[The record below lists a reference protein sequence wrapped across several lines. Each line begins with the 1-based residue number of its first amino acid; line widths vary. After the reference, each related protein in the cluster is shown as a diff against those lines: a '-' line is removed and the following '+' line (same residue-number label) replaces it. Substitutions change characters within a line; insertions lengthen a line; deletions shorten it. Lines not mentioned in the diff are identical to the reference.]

1 MGQSGNSVILSE
13 ELLDNLGLLESQKV
27 TDEVRTAEMAKR
39 VKVIMKY
46 WFDHK
51 EF

>member
-1 MGQSGNSVILSE
+1 MILSE

-27 TDEVRTAEMAKR
+27 TDEVRTAKMVKR
-39 VKVIMKY
+39 VKAIMKY